1 MGLEHTRVDGNLL
14 SWYKKCLG
22 TLGVR
27 KENLLFSRPGM
38 ITVMLLVLWI
48 SVVNMKVTRSSSIGN
63 MQEFVSLLVPG
74 GVATKRHG
82 FWQRKT

>member
-14 SWYKKCLG
+14 FWYRKCLG
-22 TLGVR
+22 ALGVR
-27 KENLLFSRPGM
+27 KENMLFSRPGM

-63 MQEFVSLLVPG
+63 M
-74 GVATKRHG
+74 
-82 FWQRKT
+82 